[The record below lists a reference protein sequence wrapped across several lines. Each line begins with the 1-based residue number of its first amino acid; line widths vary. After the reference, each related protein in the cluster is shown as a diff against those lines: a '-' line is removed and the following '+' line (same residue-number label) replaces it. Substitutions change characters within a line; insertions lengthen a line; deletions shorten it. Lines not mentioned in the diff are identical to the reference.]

1 MSRPTVSKAKTSY
14 PLYSATWATS
24 KPSCLIVGGGG
35 GAGRHG
41 VKNKISVFDFT
52 DRAPTA
58 EPCTEIEAGE
68 HDSVTCLA
76 NLGTKDGCVLFA
88 GINDSEEDRLAGKNE
103 CLKGF
108 EVLFPK
114 KADGQGEIS
123 LLSKAALFTPPT
135 STVAKKEAY
144 QRVVRLSPA
153 QRTAAGTPNRRIGA
167 VASSL
172 AGDENEVVVFS
183 ATSNKPE
190 NPQDVI
196 QRIALHKGQEANDLD
211 ILDQGDGKFQ
221 VAYCLDNDVYVQK
234 IRWDFTKRQSLG
246 KADADRTH
254 AYTISLPDVGGK
266 KGRPK
271 IRCIRWLSPSH
282 ILLLANKPNRTG
294 AELLVLRLYEEGKPG
309 SIVLRKKF
317 PKHVQAVVDMDVA
330 LLNADEDGAYQA
342 VVAVAGIDVSLSVLT
357 INYRGRNLN
366 TTSHFSPFATY
377 YNVHELQMTK
387 VVFSPFFK
395 PESSQGKKP
404 APQYLRLATTSLSN
418 SIDVETFEVYP
429 SSSKPDSAYV
439 LQSARSKAIA
449 DGAKYV
455 VIAMVVAAI
464 ALMLQGLLGSG
475 DSMTRSLVYSM
486 RDISENA
493 PAPAAIVSDVKSAV
507 DFNNADSPV
516 AKAQHRLRDLLH
528 QHIYSVTASALSSN
542 PPSKALVIR
551 LDPETD
557 GALST
562 EVHEGE
568 HDEVRK
574 QTEAKRWDE
583 LDTHAQRRWKQ
594 KLADAGMWTI
604 EEGETILK
612 GIFFSEAGALVG
624 RVAAGV
630 IG

>member
-1 MSRPTVSKAKTSY
+1 MSQPTVSKAKTTY

-52 DRAPTA
+52 DRSPTV
-58 EPCTEIEAGE
+58 EPCAEIDASE

-88 GINDSEEDRLAGKNE
+88 GINDSEEERLAGKNE
-103 CLKGF
+103 SLKGF
-108 EVLFPK
+108 EVRFPR
-114 KADGQGEIS
+114 KAGGQGEIS
-123 LLSKAALFTPPT
+123 LLSKTALFTPPT
-135 STVAKKEAY
+135 GTGAKKEGY
-144 QRVVRLSPA
+144 QRLVRLSPA
-153 QRTAAGTPNRRIGA
+153 QRTASGTPNKRIGA

-172 AGDENEVVVFS
+172 AGDENEIVVFS

-190 NPQDVI
+190 NPKDVI

-221 VAYCLDNDVYVQK
+221 VTYCLDNDVYIQK
-234 IRWDFTKRQSLG
+234 VRWDFTKRQSVG
-246 KADADRTH
+246 KAEDRTH
-254 AYTISLPDVGGK
+254 AYTIPLPDVGGK
-266 KGRPK
+266 KGRSK

-282 ILLLANKPNRTG
+282 ILLLVNKPNRTG
-294 AELLVLRLYEEGKPG
+294 AEVLVLRLYEQGKPG
-309 SIVLRKKF
+309 SIILRKKF
-317 PKHVQAVVDMDVA
+317 PKRVQAAADMDVA

-342 VVAVAGIDVSLSVLT
+342 VVAVAAIDISLSVLT

-366 TTSHFSPFATY
+366 TTSHFSSFATY

-395 PESSQGKKP
+395 PESSQAKKP
-404 APQYLRLATTSLSN
+404 VPHYLRLGTTSLGN
-418 SIDVETFEVYP
+418 SISVETFEAYP

-449 DGAKYV
+449 DGAKYL

-464 ALMLQGLLGSG
+464 ALMLQGLLGNG
-475 DSMTRSLVYSM
+475 DSMTRNLIYSM

-493 PAPAAIVSDVKSAV
+493 VAPAAILSDVKRAA
-507 DFNNADSPV
+507 DLKNADSPV
-516 AKAQHRLRDLLH
+516 VKVQHRIRDLLH
-528 QHIYSVTASALSSN
+528 LHIHSVTASQSSSN
-542 PPSKALVIR
+542 PPTKALVIHH
-551 LDPETD
+551 DPETD
-557 GALST
+557 GTLST

-568 HDEVRK
+568 HGVVEK
-574 QTEAKRWDE
+574 HAEAKRWDE
-583 LDTHAQRRWKQ
+583 LDAHAQQRWKQ